1 MKDKSVKMKSDG
13 KYHWDYE
20 LNMLTHPAPLLDAFW
35 VLAISMAIAWAFVV
49 LINLFDGDPLTATL
63 RSVTL
68 PFLLI
73 TAALALIVTAVYLVF
88 AFLSHG
94 RNKMH
99 FVMDEGGIVNYHID
113 DESPQQVEA
122 APLSALTSR
131 WHSTLRRGPLCVAF
145 ADVRSVK
152 AKPRQHLIKLRGLL
166 TYHRVYMEADDYDS
180 VFDYICQHC
189 PQAKH

>member
-1 MKDKSVKMKSDG
+1 MV
-13 KYHWDYE
+13 
-20 LNMLTHPAPLLDAFW
+20 
-35 VLAISMAIAWAFVV
+35 
-49 LINLFDGDPLTATL
+49 
-63 RSVTL
+63 
-68 PFLLI
+68 
-73 TAALALIVTAVYLVF
+73 VYLVF
-88 AFLSHG
+88 AFLSHW
-94 RNKMH
+94 RNKIH

-122 APLSALTSR
+122 ALLSALTSR

-152 AKPRQHLIKLRGLL
+152 AKPRQHLIKLRGLF

>member
-1 MKDKSVKMKSDG
+1 
-13 KYHWDYE
+13 
-20 LNMLTHPAPLLDAFW
+20 
-35 VLAISMAIAWAFVV
+35 
-49 LINLFDGDPLTATL
+49 
-63 RSVTL
+63 
-68 PFLLI
+68 
-73 TAALALIVTAVYLVF
+73 
-88 AFLSHG
+88 
-94 RNKMH
+94 
-99 FVMDEGGIVNYHID
+99 VNYHID

-122 APLSALTSR
+122 APLSAHTSG